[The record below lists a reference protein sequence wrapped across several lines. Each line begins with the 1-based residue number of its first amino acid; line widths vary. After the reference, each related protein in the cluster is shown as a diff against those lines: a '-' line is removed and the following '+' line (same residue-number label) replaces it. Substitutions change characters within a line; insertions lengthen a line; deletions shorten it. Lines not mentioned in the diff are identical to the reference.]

1 MEKNIEYKHNYIKEV
16 RKIDSELEKFEKDI
30 GYTFK
35 NKNLL
40 KTALTH
46 TSYAYENRVKS
57 YERLEYLGDSILEF
71 ISSKYLYE
79 NFDKLSEGEMTKVR
93 AYAVC
98 EDSLYQIALKHN
110 FSDFLYLGKS
120 EKATHTDKKAILAD
134 CVEAVIAAIYL
145 DSNNID
151 IVQNFILDNIKDQVE
166 FASKNVGVKDY
177 KTVLQEK
184 LQVHGEVL
192 IKYTIIKEE
201 GPDHDKTFTAE
212 VRCDGN
218 KLATGSGRSKK
229 SAEMEAA
236 RKAIELLN

>member
-1 MEKNIEYKHNYIKEV
+1 MNNNFEI
-16 RKIDSELEKFEKDI
+16 FEKSI
-30 GYTFK
+30 GYMFK
-35 NKNLL
+35 DKNLL

-46 TSYAYENRVKS
+46 TSYAYENKVKS

-71 ISSKYLYE
+71 ISSKYLFE
-79 NFDKLSEGEMTKVR
+79 NFQDLSEGEMTKVR

-98 EDSLYQIALKHN
+98 EDSLYKIALKHN

-120 EKATHTDKKAILAD
+120 EKAANTNKKAILAD
-134 CVEAVIAAIYL
+134 SVEAVIAAMYL
-145 DSNNID
+145 DSQD
-151 IVQNFILDNIKDQVE
+151 IKVVQTFILENIKEQVE
-166 FASKNVGVKDY
+166 FASNNVGVKDY

-192 IKYTIIKEE
+192 IKYNIINEC

-212 VRCDGN
+212 VECDGR
-218 KLATGSGRSKK
+218 KLASGSGRSKK

-236 RKAIELLN
+236 RKAIELLG